1 MRALIFVV
9 AFFASH
15 AFALTQKDFAMG
27 VGMETRAQRDV
38 NPDETA
44 PKYSGV
50 LYAKLRF
57 KPWDALFETARD
69 ERDSSS
75 GSLRIHSESTLL
87 GAWTRYEIRAEES
100 WTPFA
105 SAGLGSYFDKVSTS
119 FQTSSAD
126 KSGTRGFLGLGG
138 GVSAVFWSHVL
149 VEGEG
154 RILSLEQSKDP
165 VLTGMIR
172 VGCQM

>member
-1 MRALIFVV
+1 MRILILLALS
-9 AFFASH
+9 FAST

-44 PKYSGV
+44 PKYAGV
-50 LYAKLRF
+50 LYAKMRF
-57 KPWDALFETARD
+57 KPWDALLETARD

-75 GSLRIHSESTLL
+75 GSLRIHSESTML
-87 GAWTRYEIRAEES
+87 GAWGRYEIYPDEF

-105 SAGLGSYFDKVSTS
+105 SAGLGTYFDKVATS
-119 FQTSSAD
+119 FQDSSFS
-126 KSGTRGFLGLGG
+126 KSGTRGFLGLGA
-138 GVSAVFWSHVL
+138 GVSAVLWDHVL

>member
-1 MRALIFVV
+1 MRILILFALC
-9 AFFASH
+9 FASS

-44 PKYSGV
+44 PKYSGM
-50 LYAKLRF
+50 LFAKLRF
-57 KPWDALFETARD
+57 KPWDALLETARD

-75 GSLRIHSESTLL
+75 GSLRVHSESTLL
-87 GAWTRYEIRAEES
+87 SAWVRYEIRPEES

-105 SAGLGSYFDKVSTS
+105 TAGLGSYFDKVSTS
-119 FQTSSAD
+119 FESSQAS
-126 KSGTRGFLGLGG
+126 KSGMRSFVGLGA
-138 GVSAVFWSHVL
+138 GVSATYWDHL
-149 VEGEG
+149 VIEGEG
-154 RILSLEQSKDP
+154 RILSLEESKDP